1 MLQNCTRDQENKT
14 SSPPCHSQS
23 LAKLSVVNTISG
35 HFDLTAIIPVLK
47 ELGLTLKAP
56 FIAQIV
62 CNACLCFIIRILI
75 HYEAVLKRTLTFSWH
90 HGSVK

>member
-1 MLQNCTRDQENKT
+1 MQKRTRP
-14 SSPPCHSQS
+14 PPCHSQS

-35 HFDLTAIIPVLK
+35 HFDLMAIIAVLK
-47 ELGLTLKAP
+47 VLGLTLKAP
-56 FIAQIV
+56 FIVQIV